1 MNEACDIDDI
11 YGDGEILR
19 CRTCGAMWDTTN
31 DEESPCAARK
41 GTLSTVLAAL
51 RPRTFFGLTIWV
63 TAGIL
68 TLAGAMWGLDRLAR
82 AAVAIIGGI
91 SG

>member
-1 MNEACDIDDI
+1 MNEACDIDDL

-51 RPRTFFGLTIWV
+51 RPRTFFGLTVWV
-63 TAGIL
+63 TAAIL
-68 TLAGAMWGLDRLAR
+68 ALAATMWGLDRLAR
-82 AAVAIIGGI
+82 AAVAYIGGA
-91 SG
+91 S